1 MTLVCLSIDRVDSII
16 KSNNEYGGKIMW
28 IIYKYTIKSI
38 LEKKLRTL
46 LIILAISL
54 SGALF
59 IVSNELSAQIARI
72 YEVQSKQQIGEV
84 ELQIKPNKHSPSNVI
99 NDKLAKNVSKVQALI
114 PVFYGKGEY
123 KSNYKTYDIWNLV
136 GYHLED
142 YKQINTLTLKT
153 QKNVETFKGAKLIIS
168 DKTAERY
175 GITLGQTIELKIN
188 GIKKRL
194 KVVGI
199 AKAEGIFANESNG
212 AYGLLPLEEISEY
225 YGGNGKPNTLY
236 VNGEAD
242 ITESEMIARL
252 KKIYPRYDVEETF
265 NAEQLK
271 AQMSWITQPFML
283 MTIIVIFISAFII
296 YSTFKVI
303 MLEKMPIVG
312 TFRSVG
318 ASQRVMT
325 GVLLLEALGY
335 GILGGGFGVPA
346 GSILTQVIV
355 SGILGDTSIKVESV
369 KIGTMLGGFCLSVLV
384 ALVSTLIPIIQVSKI
399 SLKDIVLGHEK
410 KSKKSE
416 VKSAMVGIII
426 ILIALGLSK
435 IEDARYNMLT
445 SISGLLLIIYG
456 IIAILPLGVNYA
468 SRIIDKGFR
477 YIFGNIG
484 RLAAKN
490 IRGNKSVL
498 NTITLITLAI
508 SVVMIINTVSQNL
521 SEQVIQAYDN
531 IYQCD
536 MEVEMEHMDINKIK
550 SIQSV
555 SGVQGVSKCIYQ
567 SGIECDETAMDLSLM
582 GVEDLDFY
590 KYVDLKLQ
598 QEGNSLLAKLQKGRY
613 IIISE
618 ILARKYQLTIG
629 DTLTFH
635 FDNQVRKYTIIGTMD
650 NIWNNGFMCL
660 VPIKYLKQDIDQDY
674 YTTAYVKIQ
683 ETADINEVL
692 RLIKERYRASSV
704 QANTVVQMCKDNAES
719 NANLMKMISVF
730 GVLTLVIAIIGVVNN
745 LLISFIERR
754 KGLAV
759 LRSVGMSKKQLKK
772 MIFVEA
778 LGSGLISGLA
788 GIVGSVLLLFVL
800 GEVLFALNLPIKVE
814 MIPELFVIYFFGASV
829 ITVIGTALPARSVP
843 KLNIIECI
851 KFE

>member
-1 MTLVCLSIDRVDSII
+1 
-16 KSNNEYGGKIMW
+16 MW

-38 LEKKLRTL
+38 MEKKLRTL

-59 IVSNELSAQIARI
+59 IVSNELSTQIAKV
-72 YEVQSKQQIGEV
+72 YEIQSKQQVGQV
-84 ELQIKPNKHSPSNVI
+84 EIQIKPNEHSPSLFI
-99 NDKLAKNVSKVQALI
+99 NDKLVKNVSNVQESI

-123 KSNYKTYDIWNLV
+123 KVNYKTYDIWNLV
-136 GYHLED
+136 GYSLED
-142 YKQINTLTLKT
+142 YKHINTLALKE
-153 QKNVETFKGAKLIIS
+153 QQDLEAFKGAKIVIS
-168 DKTAERY
+168 DKTAKHY
-175 GITLGQTIELKIN
+175 GVTLGQTIKLKIN
-188 GIKKRL
+188 GTKRSV

-199 AKAEGIFANESNG
+199 AKAEGIFANESG
-212 AYGLLPLEEISEY
+212 GSYGLLPLEQLSQY
-225 YGGNGKPNTLY
+225 AGGNGKPNTLY
-236 VNGEAD
+236 INSEEN
-242 ITESEMIARL
+242 ITQIEMISKL
-252 KKIYPRYDVEETF
+252 KRVYPRYDVEETF
-265 NAEQLK
+265 NAEQFE

-325 GVLLLEALGY
+325 EVLLLEALCY
-335 GILGGGFGVPA
+335 GILGGVFGVVA
-346 GSILTQVIV
+346 GSILNRVIV
-355 SGILGDTSIKVESV
+355 SGILGETSIQVEQVS
-369 KIGTMLGGFCLSVLV
+369 IATMLGGFCLSILV
-384 ALVSTLIPIIQVSKI
+384 ALVSTLMPIIQVSKI
-399 SLKDIVLGHEK
+399 SLKDIVLGNEK

-416 VKSAMVGIII
+416 VRSAMIGMVI
-426 ILIALGLSK
+426 ILTALGLSK

-445 SISGLLLIIYG
+445 SVSGLLLLIYG
-456 IIAILPLGVNYA
+456 IIAMLPLIVKYA
-468 SRIIDKGFR
+468 SYIIEKGFR

-490 IRGNKSVL
+490 IKGNKSVL
-498 NTITLITLAI
+498 NSITLITLAI

-521 SEQVIQAYDN
+521 STQVIQAYDN

-536 MEVEMEHMDINKIK
+536 MEVEMEHMDIKKIK

-555 SGVQGVSKCIYQ
+555 SGVQGVSKCMY
-567 SGIECDETAMDLSLM
+567 GRDIECDQTVMNLALM

-613 IIISE
+613 VVISE
-618 ILARKYQLTIG
+618 ILARKYQLSMG

-635 FDNQVRKYTIIGTMD
+635 FDNQVREYTIIGTMD

-660 VPIKYLKQDIDQDY
+660 VPIKYFKQDASQSY
-674 YTTAYVKIQ
+674 YTTAYVKVQ
-683 ETADINEVL
+683 ENADINEVAG
-692 RLIKERYRASSV
+692 LIKARYREASVEVS
-704 QANTVVQMCKDNAES
+704 TVAQMCKDNADS

-730 GVLTLVIAIIGVVNN
+730 GVLTLGIAIIGVVNN

-759 LRSVGMSKKQLKK
+759 LRSVGMSKKQLIK

-778 LGSGLISGLA
+778 LGSGFISGLA
-788 GIVGSVLLLFVL
+788 GVAGSVLLLFVL

-829 ITVIGTALPARSVP
+829 ITVIGTSLPARSVP